1 MKTISYED
9 FVSFKPCWLID
20 GETRIKHASQLAGY
34 RAMRDEWSALDI
46 LRLDEVDA
54 EDRLWLVLRE
64 ELIDAPILHEFA
76 CRCAE
81 RALSRIDKPDERSIA
96 AIEAKRKWLRG
107 EISDKELAAAWD
119 AARSAT
125 WDAAGNSVKRAAW
138 DGARDAAWAS
148 TCPGASSA
156 AWYAAED
163 AERCAAME
171 ATWYAERKA
180 KSEAGLDFVL
190 RDARSE
196 ARLVEREWQV
206 AELMRMLDWKK
217 C

>member
-9 FVSFKPCWLID
+9 FDRFKPWWLIFD
-20 GETRIKHASQLAGY
+20 KDRQEYEARFAGC
-34 RAMRDEWSALDI
+34 RAMRDKWSAIDI
-46 LRLDEVDA
+46 LRLDGIDIK
-54 EDRLWLVLRE
+54 DLLWLVLRE
-64 ELIDAPILHEFA
+64 ELIDAPILHEFS

-125 WDAAGNSVKRAAW
+125 WAAAGNSVKHAAW
-138 DGARDAAWAS
+138 AAARDAAWAS

-163 AERCAAME
+163 AERCAVME
-171 ATWYAERKA
+171 ATWYAEWKA

-196 ARLVEREWQV
+196 ARLVEREWQI
-206 AELMRMLDWKK
+206 AELMKMLEEQE
-217 C
+217 

>member
-1 MKTISYED
+1 MKTITYED
-9 FVSFKPCWLID
+9 FDRFKPWWLIF
-20 GETRIKHASQLAGY
+20 EECRQKYEAQFARY
-34 RAMRDEWSALDI
+34 RAMRDKWSAIDI
-46 LRLDEVDA
+46 LRLDGVNV
-54 EDRLWLVLRE
+54 EDLLWLVLRE
-64 ELIDAPILHEFA
+64 ELIDAPILHEFS

-125 WDAAGNSVKRAAW
+125 WAAAGNSVKHAAW
-138 DGARDAAWAS
+138 AAARDAAWSS
-148 TCPGASSA
+148 TCPKASSA
-156 AWYAAED
+156 AWCAAKD

-196 ARLVEREWQV
+196 ARLVEREWQIS
-206 AELMRMLDWKK
+206 ELMRMLEEQE
-217 C
+217 